1 MRSAEPD
8 DIERLVA
15 LLDLGALVPGKED
28 PGHLGRYA
36 AALSE
41 IRSAPGNEVLVA
53 EVDGVIVGMCQLV
66 VFRHLQAGGGLCAEI
81 ESLHVHPDARSQGVG
96 MQLLAAAVDAARR
109 SGCYPSPADLEC
121 TAYRCPPVLRPPR
134 IRAQPRRLQASARIR
149 WCRGPGRVTVAVH
162 PPPA

>member
-109 SGCYPSPADLEC
+109 SGCYPVQLTSNAQRTDAHRFYVRHGFEPSHVGFKRLLESGGAAD
-121 TAYRCPPVLRPPR
+121 
-134 IRAQPRRLQASARIR
+134 
-149 WCRGPGRVTVAVH
+149 PGG
-162 PPPA
+162 